1 MSVSTNAKKR
11 ILWVEDEKDIREL
24 VELHL
29 LRSGHEV
36 VAVGDGEQAI
46 QKIQSEKFD
55 LYLFDWMLPGASGLE
70 LVKKLRSLQKTEPVL
85 MLTAKAEH
93 ADIVEG
99 LEAGADD
106 YVTKPFEATVLIA
119 RVRALLRRAAQ
130 GLREVAEP
138 KNNDIYRLGDVTVN
152 LASYEVKVGPNP
164 LQLTPSEFKLLGALV
179 KNQDRVLT
187 RNQLI
192 ELIQGDG
199 VSVVDRTVDTHVF
212 GLRKKL
218 GPSGD
223 LIETV
228 RGVGY
233 RVRSAH

>member
-1 MSVSTNAKKR
+1 
-11 ILWVEDEKDIREL
+11 
-24 VELHL
+24 
-29 LRSGHEV
+29 
-36 VAVGDGEQAI
+36 
-46 QKIQSEKFD
+46 
-55 LYLFDWMLPGASGLE
+55 MLPGASGVE
-70 LVKKLRSLQKTEPVL
+70 LVRVLRDLKRMEPVL

-93 ADIVEG
+93 ADIIEG

-106 YVTKPFEATVLIA
+106 YVTKPFEASVLVA
-119 RVRALLRRAAQ
+119 RVRALLRRASRMTETSEEARQ
-130 GLREVAEP
+130 VEV
-138 KNNDIYRLGDVTVN
+138 YRLGEVTLN
-152 LASYEVKVGPNP
+152 TASYEVHRGAS
-164 LQLTPSEFKLLGALV
+164 LIQLTPSEFKLLAALI

-192 ELIQGDG
+192 ELVQGDG
-199 VSVVDRTVDTHVF
+199 VAVVDRTVDTHVF

-233 RVRSAH
+233 RVRGSQGS